1 MKFLFG
7 SLCAVILHFGG
18 KNVSHVIKFENC
30 FTLSIR
36 IKDFYSFKDKLTLLK
51 CLEINEIFNFK
62 KQYHFKAP
70 FGEHFIS
77 HLTDKNVRFD
87 INEN

>member
-1 MKFLFG
+1 ML
-7 SLCAVILHFGG
+7 A
-18 KNVSHVIKFENC
+18 HVIKFENC

-51 CLEINEIFNFK
+51 CLEINEIFNVK

-87 INEN
+87 INENQAKNVYHVKPIFEASNVT